1 MSREVLKDEMREERM
16 KQFIEEVKRENVGL
30 VKENEPLSNHT
41 TWKIGGPA
49 DVLIE
54 PSSIDHLKRVMEL
67 IDLYQIPWR
76 VIGRGSNLLV
86 ADGGIEGAVIKLGK
100 GIDHLE
106 IDGEIVR
113 VGGGYPLIKLA
124 TLISREGLSGLEF
137 AGGIPGSVGG
147 AVFMNAGAHGSDI
160 SNILKGAHVLFPD
173 GRLEW
178 IASDDM
184 AFSYRTS
191 RLQVEE
197 GICVEAIFQLKHGK
211 KEEIVNHMQAN
222 KDYRRESQPWK
233 HPTCGSVFRNPL
245 PDHAGML
252 IEEAGLKGFQI
263 GGAQISNMHA
273 NFIVNFDGAKAQ
285 DVLDLIAH
293 VKETIK
299 AKYHIEM
306 ETEVEM
312 IGRANKNN

>member
-1 MSREVLKDEMREERM
+1 MDTFLKQIKKE
-16 KQFIEEVKRENVGL
+16 QIGTI
-30 VKENEPLSNHT
+30 KENEHLSNHT

-54 PSSIDHLKRVMEL
+54 PDNLESLKRL
-67 IDLYQIPWR
+67 INLITLHNIPWR

-86 ADGGIEGAVIKLGK
+86 ADGGIEGVVIKLGK
-100 GIDHLE
+100 GLDYLE
-106 IDGEIVR
+106 INEDLIK

-124 TLISREGLSGLEF
+124 TVISRKGLSGLEF

-160 SNILKGAHVLFPD
+160 SNILKEALILFSD

-178 IASDDM
+178 IKGEDM
-184 AFSYRTS
+184 GFSYRTS
-191 RLQVEE
+191 RLQNEK
-197 GICVEAIFQLKHGK
+197 GICVEAVFQLEKGE
-211 KEEIVNHMQAN
+211 KEEIVKHMQAY

-245 PDHAGML
+245 PHYAGQL
-252 IEEAGLKGFQI
+252 IEKAGLKGYQI
-263 GGAQISNMHA
+263 GGAQISPMHA
-273 NFIVNFDGAKAQ
+273 NFIVNVEEAKAQ
-285 DVLDLIAH
+285 DVVDLITH

-299 AKYHIEM
+299 AKHDIEI
-306 ETEVEM
+306 ETEVEL
-312 IGRANKNN
+312 IGRRKENEK

>member
-1 MSREVLKDEMREERM
+1 MEQFLNQLK
-16 KQFIEEVKRENVGL
+16 KENIGV
-30 VKENEPLSNHT
+30 VKEQESLANHT
-41 TWKIGGPA
+41 TWRIGGPA
-49 DVLIE
+49 DVLVE
-54 PSSIDHLKRVMEL
+54 PDGLENLKRLMEL
-67 IDLYQIPWR
+67 VNEHQVEWR

-86 ADGGIEGAVIKLGK
+86 ADGGIEGVVIKLGK
-100 GIDHLE
+100 GMDHLK
-106 IDGEIVR
+106 IDEDVIK

-160 SNILKGAHVLFPD
+160 SKILKEALILFPD

-178 IASDDM
+178 IKAEEM
-184 AFSYRTS
+184 GFSYRTS
-191 RLQVEE
+191 RLQKEK
-197 GICVEAIFQLKHGK
+197 GICVEAIFQLEKGE
-211 KEEIVNHMQAN
+211 KEEIVKHMQAN
-222 KDYRRESQPWK
+222 KDYRRDSQPWK

-245 PDHAGML
+245 PNYAGQL

-263 GGAQISNMHA
+263 GGAQISPMHA
-273 NFIVNFDGAKAQ
+273 NFIVNVEDAKAQ
-285 DVLDLIAH
+285 DVLDLITH

-299 AKYHIEM
+299 TKHNIEI

-312 IGRANKNN
+312 IGRSKENEK

>member
-1 MSREVLKDEMREERM
+1 MDTFLKQIKEE
-16 KQFIEEVKRENVGL
+16 QIGII
-30 VKENEPLSNHT
+30 KENENLSNHT

-54 PSSIDHLKRVMEL
+54 PYDLSSLKRLMKL
-67 IDLYQIPWR
+67 ITIHHLPWR

-86 ADGGIEGAVIKLGK
+86 ADDGIEGVVIKLGK
-100 GIDHLE
+100 GLDRLE
-106 IDGEIVR
+106 IEEDLIR

-124 TLISREGLSGLEF
+124 TVISREGLSGLEF

-160 SNILKGAHVLFPD
+160 SNILKQALVLFSD

-178 IASDDM
+178 IKGEDM
-184 AFSYRTS
+184 GFSYRTS
-191 RLQVEE
+191 RLQDEK
-197 GICVEAIFQLKHGK
+197 GICVEAEFKLEKGE
-211 KEEIVNHMQAN
+211 KEEIVKHMQAN

-245 PDHAGML
+245 PNYAGQL

-263 GGAQISNMHA
+263 GGAQISPMHA
-273 NFIVNFDGAKAQ
+273 NFIVNVEEAKAQ
-285 DVLDLIAH
+285 DVLDLISH

-299 AKYHIEM
+299 TRHDIEI

-312 IGRANKNN
+312 IGRTKENEK

>member
-1 MSREVLKDEMREERM
+1 M
-16 KQFIEEVKRENVGL
+16 KHFIETIQKENIGV
-30 VKENEPLSNHT
+30 VKEREPLSNHT

-54 PSSIDHLKRVMEL
+54 PDSLESLQRLMQIISMH
-67 IDLYQIPWR
+67 DLPWR

-86 ADGGIEGAVIKLGK
+86 ADEGIEGIVIKLGK
-100 GIDHLE
+100 GLDDLE
-106 IDGEIVR
+106 INGETIR

-124 TLISREGLSGLEF
+124 TIISREGLSGLEF

-160 SNILKGAHVLFPD
+160 SNILKEALVLYSN

-178 IASDDM
+178 MKGKDM
-184 AFSYRTS
+184 GFSYRTS
-191 RLQVEE
+191 RLQEE
-197 GICVEAIFQLKHGK
+197 KGICVEAIFQLEKGK
-211 KEEIVNHMQAN
+211 KEDIVKHMQAN

-245 PDHAGML
+245 PNYAGQL

-263 GGAQISNMHA
+263 GGAQISTMHA
-273 NFIVNFDGAKAQ
+273 NFIVNVDGAKAE
-285 DVLDLIAH
+285 DVMNLIKH

-299 AKYHIEM
+299 SKHNIDI

-312 IGRANKNN
+312 IGRQKENE

>member
-1 MSREVLKDEMREERM
+1 MEQFLEVIQKES
-16 KQFIEEVKRENVGL
+16 IGV
-30 VKENEPLSNHT
+30 VKEKELLSNHT

-54 PSSIDHLKRVMEL
+54 PDSLDSLKRIMEL
-67 IDLYQIPWR
+67 ISQYDIPWR

-86 ADGGIEGAVIKLGK
+86 ADGGIEGVVIKLGK
-100 GIDHLE
+100 GMDQLE
-106 IDGEIVR
+106 IEEDTIR

-124 TLISREGLSGLEF
+124 TVISREGLSGLEF

-160 SNILKGAHVLFPD
+160 SKILKEALVLFPD

-178 IASDDM
+178 IKGEEM
-184 AFSYRTS
+184 GFSYRTS
-191 RLQVEE
+191 RLQQEH
-197 GICVEAIFQLKHGK
+197 GICVEAVFQLEKGEK
-211 KEEIVNHMQAN
+211 AEIVKHMQAN
-222 KDYRRESQPWK
+222 KDYRRDSQPWK

-245 PDHAGML
+245 PNYAGQL

-263 GGAQISNMHA
+263 GGAQISTMHA
-273 NFIVNFDGAKAQ
+273 NFIVNIDKAKAE
-285 DVLDLIAH
+285 DVMNLISH

-299 AKYHIEM
+299 TKHNIEI

-312 IGRANKNN
+312 IGRPKENE

>member
-1 MSREVLKDEMREERM
+1 M
-16 KQFIEEVKRENVGL
+16 KQFLEEIQKENIGIVKV
-30 VKENEPLSNHT
+30 NEPLSNHT

-54 PSSIDHLKRVMEL
+54 PNSLDSLKHVMTL
-67 IDLYQIPWR
+67 LNDFDIPWR

-86 ADGGIEGAVIKLGK
+86 SDGGIQGAVIKLGK
-100 GIDHLE
+100 GLDQLE
-106 IDGEIVR
+106 IDDETIR

-124 TLISREGLSGLEF
+124 TVISREGLAGLEF

-160 SNILKGAHVLFPD
+160 SNILKEALVLFPD

-178 IASDDM
+178 IQNEEM
-184 AFSYRTS
+184 GFSYRTS
-191 RLQVEE
+191 RLQEE
-197 GICVEAIFQLKHGK
+197 KGICVEAVFQLKKGEK
-211 KEEIVNHMQAN
+211 SEIVKHMQAN

-245 PDHAGML
+245 PNYAGQL

-263 GGAQISNMHA
+263 GGAQISTMHA
-273 NFIVNFDGAKAQ
+273 NFIVNIDNAKAE
-285 DVLDLIAH
+285 DVINLINH

-299 AKYHIEM
+299 TKHDVEI

-312 IGRANKNN
+312 IGRPKENE